1 MVQDRGYEKAAPF
14 YDLFDNKDNIAFFS
28 HYATKAG
35 EILDIGAGTGRIAV
49 PLAERG
55 ACVIA
60 VEPSPAMRTQ
70 FRKKLDAHPELQDR
84 VTLIA
89 GTAASF
95 RLDRSV
101 PAAFLSGGFDH
112 FLDPAER
119 LSSLE
124 NIGRHLQVG
133 GPFVFDVF
141 LGLMKDSPLT
151 SAGEVKTEDQ
161 IIRRFVGSKI
171 LPDRRIE
178 VTLVF
183 ETYQNGALRDCIK
196 QRSWSGIT
204 DRNEIHRLLTQTG
217 FVVKQEY
224 SDYQFTPYQEGDPLL
239 IIETS
244 PEG

>member
-1 MVQDRGYEKAAPF
+1 MIEDRGYEKAAPF
-14 YDLFDNKDNIAFFS
+14 YDLFDNKDNIDFFS
-28 HYATKAG
+28 HYATRAG
-35 EILDIGAGTGRIAV
+35 EILDIGAGTGRIAI

-55 ACVIA
+55 ARVIA
-60 VEPSPAMRTQ
+60 VEPSPAMRAQ
-70 FRKKLDAHPELQDR
+70 FRKKLDTHPELQEY

-95 RLDRSV
+95 MLDRSV

-119 LSSLE
+119 LASLE
-124 NIGRHLQVG
+124 NIGCHLQIG
-133 GPFVFDVF
+133 GILVFDVF
-141 LGLMKDSPLT
+141 IGLMRDNPLIP
-151 SAGEVKTEDQ
+151 AGEVKTEDQ
-161 IIRRFVGSKI
+161 IIRRLVGSKT

-183 ETYQNGALRDCIK
+183 ETYQKEALQDRIE

-204 DRNEIHRLLTQTG
+204 DRDEIHRLLTQTG

-239 IIETS
+239 IIEAS
-244 PEG
+244 SEG

>member
-14 YDLFDNKDNIAFFS
+14 YDLFDNKDNIDFFS
-28 HYATKAG
+28 HYATRAE
-35 EILDIGAGTGRIAV
+35 EILDIGAGTGRIAI

-55 ACVIA
+55 ARVIA
-60 VEPSPAMRTQ
+60 VEPSPAMRAQ
-70 FRKKLDAHPELQDR
+70 FREKLDTHPELQEY

-95 RLDRSV
+95 TLDRSV

-119 LSSLE
+119 LASLE
-124 NIGRHLQVG
+124 NIGCHLQVG
-133 GPFVFDVF
+133 GILVFDVF
-141 LGLMKDSPLT
+141 IGLMRDNPLT
-151 SAGEVKTEDQ
+151 PTGEVKIDDQ

-183 ETYQNGALRDCIK
+183 ETYQKGALQDRIE

-204 DRNEIHRLLTQTG
+204 DRTEVHRLLSQSG
-217 FVVKQEY
+217 FVVTREF
-224 SDYQFTPYQEGDPLL
+224 SDYQFTPFKTGDPSL
-239 IIETS
+239 IVEAVF
-244 PEG
+244 PD